1 VCMILLIML
10 RPLPHISFL
19 VHQSSCLSALYRVLN
34 YLIMNRRYMRRTL
47 TPLTSEHVFETLLEN
62 TYIFEQCATVAM
74 TTELLLECKIKHDRR
89 AEVCI

>member
-1 VCMILLIML
+1 
-10 RPLPHISFL
+10 
-19 VHQSSCLSALYRVLN
+19 
-34 YLIMNRRYMRRTL
+34 MRRTL